1 MSSFNIG
8 DMIFQLFYLG
18 FIVFIISLIVSF
30 FRSRKKRRMQM
41 DRLEEKID
49 ALNEQLREK

>member
-8 DMIFQLFYLG
+8 DVLFQLVYLG
-18 FIVFIISLIVSF
+18 FLIFIISLIVSF
-30 FRSRKKRRMQM
+30 FRSRKKHSIQM

-49 ALNEQLREK
+49 TLIEQLCEK

>member
-8 DMIFQLFYLG
+8 DMLYQLFFIG
-18 FIVFIISLIVSF
+18 FIVLIICLIVSI
-30 FRSRKKRRMQM
+30 FRSSKKRRMQM

>member
-8 DMIFQLFYLG
+8 DILFQLVYLA
-18 FIVFIISLIVSF
+18 FLVFILSLIVSF